1 MSPLHIGVLSLIV
14 LLILVFM
21 RLPIAIAMVI
31 IGIVGYALVV
41 SPQAALIKLGTDVF
55 DNATVYSLSVIP
67 MFTLMGLFL
76 GSSGLGR
83 KLFDAFQAWFGHIRG
98 GLAVA
103 SIVACAFF
111 AAVSGSVIGTAATI
125 GKIAGPEMIARKY
138 KDTLAAGAIASGGTL
153 GILIPPSSVLI
164 IYGAITEESIG
175 QLLIAGIIPGIITA
189 ALLAFTAW
197 LQVKLNP
204 DLAPTGTPVPFKERI
219 HSSKD
224 IWPIPVIFLI
234 SMSGIYLGVFT
245 PNEGGAVGAFLAFL
259 YAVLSRQLN
268 RKGFNE
274 ALVETAN
281 ITAMIFLVIIGGVL
295 YGNFLSATRIPL
307 IIRDYVAAIN
317 LSPVLLASFIFLCYF
332 VAGFFMD
339 AMAVIVIFTNIFYP
353 LVISAGYDGI
363 WFGILTILLVNI
375 GFITPPVGAVSMVTA
390 SATGIKIE
398 SVFKGVT
405 PFWIALIVSTFLLIF
420 FPKIATFLPSM
431 MRAAM

>member
-1 MSPLHIGVLSLIV
+1 MSPLHIGVLSLII

-83 KLFDAFQAWFGHIRG
+83 KLFDAFQAGVGHIRG

-204 DLAPTGTPVPFKERI
+204 DLAPTGTPVPFKERM

-307 IIRDYVAAIN
+307 IIRDYVDAIN

-332 VAGFFMD
+332 IAGFFMD

-353 LVISAGYDGI
+353 LVIAAGYDGI

-390 SATGIKIE
+390 SATNIKIE

-405 PFWIALIVSTFLLIF
+405 PFWFALIVSTFLLIF
-420 FPKIATFLPSM
+420 FPQIATFLPSM
-431 MRAAM
+431 MRAM